1 MDMIFLTSLVYLIL
15 IGAVYFSKEKI
26 DSVDNRIYSTI
37 LVVSVIGLLLDYFQ
51 LFFARNMLDVNA
63 LIFLNKVF
71 LLYVLVWTSIFSLY
85 VVNIS
90 SRRTINYKKILSIL
104 LIIFSFLVIVLPES
118 YHFTKSGT
126 PYVEGLAVLCA
137 YFYVG
142 LLITIMLASTIRVL
156 VSKEKVKKIK
166 YIPMVIFIIVGSVG
180 LVVQLFNPALLLVSP
195 IETFITILI
204 YFFIENP
211 DVKMIFELNFAKEQA
226 EKANRAKSDF
236 LSSMSHE
243 IRTPL
248 NAIVGLSEDI
258 ATYKDRVPKEVVED
272 TDDIINASQ
281 TLLEIVGNILDINK
295 IESDKMEIVEDAYNF
310 KKEMNKLARV
320 ASTRI
325 GEKNIDFNINF
336 AEDLPYELIGD
347 RIHVKEIVNNLL
359 TNAFKYTDK
368 GKVDFTVKCINKG
381 KICLLI
387 LSVQDT
393 GRGIKKENIDKLF
406 TKFERLEE
414 GRNTTTE
421 GTGLGLAIT
430 KKLVEMMGGK
440 INVQSQYGE
449 GSIFVVQLPQKI
461 GRMTAPVSEEEL
473 LRTKEIITKE
483 INKDLLKKILVVD
496 DNELNIKVAK
506 RVMKD
511 LDVEID
517 VAYNGEE
524 CLDKIKNGNTY
535 DLILMD
541 IMMPVMS
548 GETAMKELQKID
560 GFDTPVVALT
570 ADAVAGSKERYIEKG
585 FVDYLAKQ
593 FKKDEIKNIINKT
606 IKK

>member
-585 FVDYLAKQ
+585 FVDYLAKP